1 MNQKETEEIEIDL
14 KEIFFLLVSRI
25 WIIVAATLVCGIG
38 SLIFTKAFITPLYS
52 STSTIVVLSKSTSL
66 TSLADIQLSS
76 QLTSDYE
83 ILINSRRVLEE
94 VIHTMKLD
102 MTYEELRDIVSVT
115 NESDSRVLSITVT
128 HEDKVLAMEIVNE
141 IADVSCEKI
150 AELMATTPP
159 SLVDK
164 GVVADKKT
172 SPSTTRNTIVGAFAG
187 FALSVIIIIVI
198 YLMNDSIRTA
208 EDVEKYLGIN
218 TLGTIPLMEGT
229 SKRASHGRDK
239 DAVRLRRQKERE
251 RRRQKKLEK
260 KAAQADNDQE

>member
-1 MNQKETEEIEIDL
+1 MNQRETDEIEIDL
-14 KEIFFLLVSRI
+14 KEIFFLLVSKI
-25 WIIVAATLVCGIG
+25 WIIIAATLVCGIG
-38 SLIFTKAFITPLYS
+38 ALVFTKAFITPLYS
-52 STSTIVVLSKSTSL
+52 STSSIVVLSKSTSL

-83 ILINSRRVLEE
+83 ILINSRRVLEQ
-94 VIHTMKLD
+94 VIDNMDLD
-102 MTYEELRDIVSVT
+102 MTYEELRSITTVT

-128 HEDKVLAMEIVNE
+128 HEDRKLAMEIVNE
-141 IADVSCEKI
+141 IATVSCDKI

-159 SLVDK
+159 NIVDK
-164 GVVADKKT
+164 GVLAERKT
-172 SPSTTRNTIVGAFAG
+172 SPSTTKNTMVGAMAG

-208 EDVEKYLGIN
+208 EDIEKYLGLN

-239 DAVRLRRQKERE
+239 DAARFRKQKAKER
-251 RRRQKKLEK
+251 KKKQAKNRKASSK
-260 KAAQADNDQE
+260 K